1 VSSFFAVKLDIFDSG
16 SDTSTI
22 RKGTTLEFFQDH
34 FSKMVTGNLLV
45 THVSPFTATP
55 RFHTHAKRLSPPA
68 ASFNAISGR
77 RLNRG
82 SFPSLIAR
90 RKVVQRSRAKDR
102 AFISLQKGTPPRDPL
117 PAYNA
122 SP

>member
-1 VSSFFAVKLDIFDSG
+1 VSEHLGFEIVCPNNHNQRSNGFDQ
-16 SDTSTI
+16 
-22 RKGTTLEFFQDH
+22 EC
-34 FSKMVTGNLLV
+34 
-45 THVSPFTATP
+45 
-55 RFHTHAKRLSPPA
+55 
-68 ASFNAISGR
+68 R
-77 RLNRG
+77 RLGIG
-82 SFPSLIAR
+82 SRFRARIKGPRYRKFGSRHRCMHPSLIAR